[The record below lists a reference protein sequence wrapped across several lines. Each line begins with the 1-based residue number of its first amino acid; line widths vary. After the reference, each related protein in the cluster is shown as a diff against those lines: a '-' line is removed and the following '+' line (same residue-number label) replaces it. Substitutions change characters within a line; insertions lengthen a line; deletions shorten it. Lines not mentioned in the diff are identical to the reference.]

1 MHVEHEETVNITL
14 HLYWGKC
21 PLPCVAKQTNGLEK
35 TQFNLD
41 RNCTNGFVIHCQFDV
56 LSAILVGPLEKGKKS
71 SMKRAG

>member
-35 TQFNLD
+35 TQVNLIW
-41 RNCTNGFVIHCQFDV
+41 TVIVQMALLSTVNLMFYLQFLQD
-56 LSAILVGPLEKGKKS
+56 LLKKV
-71 SMKRAG
+71 KRAP

>member
-35 TQFNLD
+35 TQVNLIW
-41 RNCTNGFVIHCQFDV
+41 TVIVQMVLLSTVNLMFYLQFLQD
-56 LSAILVGPLEKGKKS
+56 LLKKV
-71 SMKRAG
+71 KTAP